1 MWFSNHGRSQSKLS
15 SSPFQS
21 SHIASLLLVVLVGVL
36 SSFCLTGAEASPAP
50 MPYRGN
56 FKRYNFV
63 NNANRINRRG
73 FKSSLLSTARGFG
86 KRSGG
91 GGAPG
96 APAAAE
102 TGDHELGD
110 KIPAVLLPEEAAENP
125 RVLDLLANLLDL
137 DEDGMISGEEVE
149 RAQEM
154 AAAARR
160 RGGQR
165 RRMH

>member
-15 SSPFQS
+15 SSPFHS

-36 SSFCLTGAEASPAP
+36 SSFCLTAADASPAAN
-50 MPYRGN
+50 PYRT

-91 GGAPG
+91 APG
-96 APAAAE
+96 APAAE
-102 TGDHELGD
+102 TVDHELGD

-125 RVLDLLANLLDL
+125 RVLDLLANLLDM

-165 RRMH
+165 MLVH